1 MFMKETDLLDVLL
14 RKWKSPEPTPEL
26 DQRVMSAYRSAVRP
40 ERSVPAW
47 RQFWTTR
54 VSVPAPAL
62 LLAALSILILLFW
75 WRPSAAPVQAPETPG
90 AVTSLN
96 ISGFRPLPNGEARV
110 VPAMEVKK

>member
-1 MFMKETDLLDVLL
+1 MRETDSLDVLL

-40 ERSVPAW
+40 ERSSVPAW

-62 LLAALSILILLFW
+62 VLAALSIIILFFW
-75 WRPSAAPVQAPETPG
+75 WRPSAAPVTSPETPG
-90 AVTSLN
+90 AVTRLN
-96 ISGFRPLPNGEARV
+96 VSGFQPLPNGEAHV